1 MRAVLFAIIGLAC
14 ATVTPVLAQVT
25 IEKNVVPAAPAPQGP
40 VTQGLGGLTQYCG
53 GFAGYTC
60 GANQWCDFPVG
71 SICGLGDQLGVCKPR
86 PQVCTDQFIPVCG
99 CDGKTYSNACQAA
112 AGGTDV
118 AYAGACR
125 SPITAVGGGAAGQ
138 TAISGTSSKVGTLS
152 DVYAWKNVQ
161 PGPGAFPSLHVTG
174 KIVVP
179 NPCYTTSTDYAGDS
193 ASTPPVYR
201 VRVNVIP
208 PSTGTNCIQMIVS
221 KEFRYDQP
229 NYTGMHKM
237 LEAFSDTDSKT
248 VEIVVVQ

>member
-1 MRAVLFAIIGLAC
+1 MQIAEGCGLRAYLIGARFASGPTMFDRIPAQFAPCSSRCIICGAHVEATMRAVLFAIIGLAC

-138 TAISGTSSKVGTLS
+138 T
-152 DVYAWKNVQ
+152 
-161 PGPGAFPSLHVTG
+161 
-174 KIVVP
+174 
-179 NPCYTTSTDYAGDS
+179 
-193 ASTPPVYR
+193 
-201 VRVNVIP
+201 
-208 PSTGTNCIQMIVS
+208 
-221 KEFRYDQP
+221 
-229 NYTGMHKM
+229 
-237 LEAFSDTDSKT
+237 
-248 VEIVVVQ
+248 